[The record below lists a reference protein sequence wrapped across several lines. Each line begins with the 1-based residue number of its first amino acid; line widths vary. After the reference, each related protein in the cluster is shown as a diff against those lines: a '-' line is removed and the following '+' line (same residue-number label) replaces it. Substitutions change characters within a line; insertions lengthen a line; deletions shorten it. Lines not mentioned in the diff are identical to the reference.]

1 MVLTSYNLKD
11 KLKNDDDV
19 GIVKVINGSEHELT
33 QNEERALSSL
43 EMINFIDNE
52 EEFEEIDDRGD
63 RNDGLEY
70 ADRVLQRAKKQ
81 RRTIGSDENRRYPNL
96 RWIPPTSNDAE
107 RLFFIC
113 KPFFSDF
120 RTARTLEALIYL
132 KVNVAYWDIKT
143 VAAVLNAPRL
153 R

>member
-52 EEFEEIDDRGD
+52 EEFEEIDD
-63 RNDGLEY
+63 
-70 ADRVLQRAKKQ
+70 
-81 RRTIGSDENRRYPNL
+81 
-96 RWIPPTSNDAE
+96 
-107 RLFFIC
+107 
-113 KPFFSDF
+113 
-120 RTARTLEALIYL
+120 
-132 KVNVAYWDIKT
+132 
-143 VAAVLNAPRL
+143 
-153 R
+153 